1 LSPYNI
7 MIRPAVATKTFIIIR
22 LLFPEIVEI
31 ELGLPSKSYANRE
44 MRCEQRNTE
53 DRRIQTMTFLHRAS
67 GAPSVTGRTA
77 FTDVPQTAY
86 YANAVKWA
94 VDHKITTG
102 TSAAA
107 FSPNASCTRA

>member
-1 LSPYNI
+1 
-7 MIRPAVATKTFIIIR
+7 
-22 LLFPEIVEI
+22 
-31 ELGLPSKSYANRE
+31 
-44 MRCEQRNTE
+44 
-53 DRRIQTMTFLHRAS
+53 MTFLHRAS